1 MAVGASIKLTT
12 HTVRWCTNGAFV
24 WTTTKHYLFF
34 RLKVF
39 FFFFLVFHPSFFIPF
54 SRSHTL
60 FVVGF
65 FFVVIWERCRRCH
78 TAIAICHR
86 RRDIKAEILSLFC
99 ATENINNNKKKTTAQ
114 KRNQYSIKVRWTEK
128 IKIRLSKRPILGV
141 CMCGL
146 FSLYFFLTPVVVRWT
161 S

>member
-34 RLKVF
+34 RLKVLLF
-39 FFFFLVFHPSFFIPF
+39 FWFFIQVFFFIPF
-54 SRSHTL
+54 SRSHTFFLGFL
-60 FVVGF
+60 FV
-65 FFVVIWERCRRCH
+65 IWKRCRRCH

-99 ATENINNNKKKTTAQ
+99 ATESNNNKKITAQ
-114 KRNQYSIKVRWTEK
+114 KWNQYSIKVRWTEK
-128 IKIRLSKRPILGV
+128 TKKKNNKIK
-141 CMCGL
+141 
-146 FSLYFFLTPVVVRWT
+146 
-161 S
+161 